1 MFFLWPLV
9 PFFYLLARLVL
20 PARLSAGAK
29 LGCALL
35 LLVVTQAFAINRFL
49 LGDLA
54 APDLPPWLL
63 MLQGWLFASSLL
75 LFGLVLLRDLLRLLR
90 AVGRALTRRFGA
102 RAGRPAAVG
111 PLPASPTR
119 RRLLQAGCG
128 GLLLAGPAERIAL
141 GAAVLGPTAWGVG
154 EAVAV
159 PAVGEHEVAV
169 RRLPPELD
177 GLRVLQ
183 ISDLHMSSLLRRD
196 WVAAVVDL
204 ANAQRPDLIVLTGDM
219 VDGTPRTRAES
230 AGELRRLTAPLGVL
244 ACVGNHEYYSG
255 YAAWVQTFGELGL
268 RMLLNSHATLA
279 VNGREL
285 VVAGVTDPVAATFGL
300 PGPDLE
306 AALAGAPE
314 TAPCILL
321 EHRPGMA
328 PRSAR
333 RGVDL
338 QLSGHTHGGQAPL
351 LRELVSAFNNGF
363 LRGWYTAEGMPL
375 YVSPGAGLWGG
386 FPVRIATP
394 SEIAVFT
401 LRAGRVAEAAPG
413 LAMLPGRS

>member
-29 LGCALL
+29 IGCALL

-90 AVGRALTRRFGA
+90 AVWRVMARRRRLRTPRAVA
-102 RAGRPAAVG
+102 PS
-111 PLPASPTR
+111 PASPTR
-119 RRLLQAGCG
+119 RRLLRAGCG

-141 GAAVLGPTAWGVG
+141 SAAVLGPTAWGVG

-159 PAVGEHEVAV
+159 PAVREHEIAV

-177 GLRVLQ
+177 GLRVAQ

-204 ANAQRPDLIVLTGDM
+204 TNAQRPDLIVLTGDM
-219 VDGTPRTRAES
+219 VDGPPRARGES
-230 AGELRRLTAPLGVL
+230 AAELRRLAAPLGVL

-255 YAAWVQTFGELGL
+255 YAAWMEVFRELGL
-268 RMLLNSHATLA
+268 RMLLNGHATLA

-333 RGVDL
+333 RGVAL
-338 QLSGHTHGGQAPL
+338 QLSGHTHGGQAPG
-351 LRELVSAFNNGF
+351 LRELVSTFNNGF
-363 LRGWYTAEGMPL
+363 LRGWYDVEGMPL

-386 FPVRIATP
+386 FPIRIATP
-394 SEIAVFT
+394 SEVAVFT
-401 LRAGRVAEAAPG
+401 LRAGRVSEPAPG
-413 LAMLPGRS
+413 LAMPSGRG